1 MKKILLCIL
10 MVLTFISKP
19 VDVQAASASSSLS
32 GKTTVTVGSTVTV
45 TASVSGSKLYFIKG
59 NITSSN
65 SAVLSGNGTLYKKAD
80 LMESPNGF
88 NSVSKSVTFKA
99 KSVGTATITFS
110 NAGNGLTVN
119 DESVS
124 FATKKLTINVV
135 AKSTGG
141 SSGGNSGN
149 TGNGSSGGGSG
160 NSSGGTTQI
169 PVEDNRSKENGLSS
183 LTVSQGTLDPQFS
196 TNKTKYNIDLPGT
209 AKEVTISA
217 KAKDSKAKVSG
228 TGKKSL
234 KVGENTFN
242 VVCTAENGSKKTYTL
257 VFHVDEAP
265 LVYTKLGEK
274 NLGVVRVLNDVKA
287 PAGFK
292 TASTKLEG
300 QDIDAYTNEQLN
312 MTVAYLVDES
322 GNKDFY
328 IIEKGK
334 VVSQFKKVTTGSREY
349 IVVNAPKDL
358 EGVSGLKQSKVKIGD
373 LELDGWSYDDE
384 ALQNYSIV
392 YLMNSDGKA
401 QLYSYEAT
409 EGTLQI
415 YTPATESNSMDTLTY
430 VFIGTTVVASVVAIA
445 GFVMYFNFKKKS
457 ISAIKDY
464 YEKKNQG

>member
-1 MKKILLCIL
+1 MKNIKKMWKVLLCTVITTLLCINPL
-10 MVLTFISKP
+10 QEVHAAANLSVSANKSRIKVGESVTF
-19 VDVQAASASSSLS
+19 
-32 GKTTVTVGSTVTV
+32 TVSVTGAGYV
-45 TASVSGSKLYFIKG
+45 SVSGAASDSKVWLENSSKRYTVKA
-59 NITSSN
+59 TSEGSLTLD
-65 SAVLSGNGTLYKKAD
+65 ASGVIADFGSEKDYTLKDSKT
-80 LMESPNGF
+80 
-88 NSVSKSVTFKA
+88 VS
-99 KSVGTATITFS
+99 
-110 NAGNGLTVN
+110 
-119 DESVS
+119 
-124 FATKKLTINVV
+124 VV
-135 AKSTGG
+135 AKS
-141 SSGGNSGN
+141 SVGNSGN
-149 TGNGSSGGGSG
+149 TGNSSVGDGS
-160 NSSGGTTQI
+160 TPQK
-169 PVEDNRSKENGLSS
+169 PVEDNRSKENNLSS
-183 LTVSQGTLDPQFS
+183 LTVSQGSLDPQFS
-196 TNKTKYNIDLPGT
+196 ANKTKYNIDLPGT

-415 YTPATESNSMDTLTY
+415 YTPATESNSLNTLTY
-430 VFIGTTVVASVVAIA
+430 VFIGTTVVAGVVAIA

>member
-1 MKKILLCIL
+1 MNKLKKILLML
-10 MVLTFISKP
+10 MVAVPMLFNVSTVS
-19 VDVQAASASSSLS
+19 AASSISFSTGS
-32 GKTTVTVGSTVTV
+32 PKVGKKLTVTV
-45 TASVSGSKLYFIKG
+45 TVSNVNTVDLTATVSGAGVNSTIRLVDGSMSGDKRNFSKG
-59 NITSSN
+59 TTVTPTQEGTITVKIADSSN
-65 SAVLSGNGTLYKKAD
+65 AVRDGKYVDVGGDKSV
-80 LMESPNGF
+80 
-88 NSVSKSVTFKA
+88 SVSKA
-99 KSVGTATITFS
+99 I
-110 NAGNGLTVN
+110 
-119 DESVS
+119 
-124 FATKKLTINVV
+124 I
-135 AKSTGG
+135 STPTTPSGG
-141 SSGGNSGN
+141 SE
-149 TGNGSSGGGSG
+149 
-160 NSSGGTTQI
+160 NSSGGTTQT
-169 PVEDNRSKENGLSS
+169 PVEDNRSKENSLSS
-183 LTVSQGTLDPQFS
+183 LTVSQGSLDPQFS
-196 TNKTKYNIDLPGT
+196 ENKTKYNIDLSGT
-209 AKEVTISA
+209 AKEVIISA

-274 NLGVVRVLNDVKA
+274 NLGVVRILNDVKA
-287 PAGFK
+287 PTGFK
-292 TASTKLEG
+292 IASAKLEG

-312 MTVAYLVDES
+312 MTLAYLVDEG

-328 IIEKGK
+328 IIENEK
-334 VVSQFKKVTTGSREY
+334 VVSQFRKITAGSREY

-358 EGVSGLKQSKVKIGD
+358 EGVSGLKQSKVKISD

-415 YTPATESNSMDTLTY
+415 YTPATESNSLNTLTY
-430 VFIGTTVVASVVAIA
+430 VFIGTTVVAGVVAIA

-464 YEKKNQG
+464 YKKKNQG

>member
-1 MKKILLCIL
+1 MNKLKKIFICLVFSVFL
-10 MVLTFISKP
+10 MSGSTK
-19 VDVQAASASSSLS
+19 DVFAVNASANKTNVTVG
-32 GKTTVTVGSTVTV
+32 GKVTVTVNGKGAVGRINYTASGALKGSGSIWVENNNVSFTV
-45 TASVSGSKLYFIKG
+45 TASSVGSGKIS
-59 NITSSN
+59 ITSTG
-65 SAVLSGNGTLYKKAD
+65 LSTTSD
-80 LMESPNGF
+80 TPEDIS
-88 NSVSKSVTFKA
+88 
-99 KSVGTATITFS
+99 FS
-110 NAGNGLTVN
+110 R
-119 DESVS
+119 
-124 FATKKLTINVV
+124 TINVTV
-135 AKSTGG
+135 TDKSTSSGSTGG
-141 SSGGNSGN
+141 ENSSSGNDS
-149 TGNGSSGGGSG
+149 SSGS
-160 NSSGGTTQI
+160 NSSNGTTTPSQS
-169 PVEDNRSKENGLSS
+169 EDKRSKENNLSS

-196 TNKTKYNIDLPGT
+196 ANKTRYNVDLPGT

-242 VVCTAENGSKKTYTL
+242 VVCTAENGAKKTYTL
-257 VFHVDEAP
+257 IFHVDEAP

-274 NLGVVRVLNDVKA
+274 NLGVVRVLDDVKA

-292 TASTKLEG
+292 TVSTKLEG
-300 QDIDAYTNEQLN
+300 QDIVAYKNEQLD
-312 MTVAYLVDES
+312 MTIAYLVDEG

-328 IIEKGK
+328 IIENEK
-334 VVSQFKKVTTGSREY
+334 VVSQFRKVTAGSREY
-349 IVVNAPKDL
+349 IVVNAPKEL
-358 EGVSGLKQSKVKIGD
+358 EGISGLKQTKVKIGD
-373 LELDGWSYDDE
+373 IELDGWSYEDE
-384 ALQNYSIV
+384 NLKNYSIV

-415 YTPATESNSMDTLTY
+415 YTPATESNSMNTLTY